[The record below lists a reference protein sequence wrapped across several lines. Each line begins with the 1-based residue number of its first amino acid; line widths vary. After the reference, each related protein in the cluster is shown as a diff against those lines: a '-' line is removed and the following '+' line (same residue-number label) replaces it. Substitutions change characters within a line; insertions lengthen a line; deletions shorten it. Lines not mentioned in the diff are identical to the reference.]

1 MGVAPQ
7 SLQYQNGAADGTVSQ
22 RAKRAHLPII
32 MFGSWKSGPFSLS
45 VPPFWISYGTTVPFV
60 SWPMPCLVIRVKILN
75 AMKRPLI
82 PWHVFREAIAAQ
94 DSALL
99 KSWLDRWGF
108 TDDGV
113 VLIGA
118 ETYSHAPVLPSRDFE
133 KRRSEIAPSAI
144 QTSILRALL
153 DTGRLLSEEIM
164 EPWSCSKEL

>member
-1 MGVAPQ
+1 
-7 SLQYQNGAADGTVSQ
+7 
-22 RAKRAHLPII
+22 
-32 MFGSWKSGPFSLS
+32 
-45 VPPFWISYGTTVPFV
+45 
-60 SWPMPCLVIRVKILN
+60 MPCLVIRVKILN

-99 KSWLDRWGF
+99 TSWLDRWGF

-153 DTGRLLSEEIM
+153 DTGCLLSEEIM